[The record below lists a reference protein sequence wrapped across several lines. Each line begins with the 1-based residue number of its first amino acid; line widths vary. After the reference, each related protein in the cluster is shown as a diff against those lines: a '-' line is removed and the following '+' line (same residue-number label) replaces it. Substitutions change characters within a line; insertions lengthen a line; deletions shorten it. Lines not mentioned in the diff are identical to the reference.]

1 MPGFTPVFIM
11 AALLGAVSFG
21 TGMLPLSVAFSKT
34 SLASLTSLGTG
45 LLLGAALGVVIPE
58 GIETVVSSQTSGV
71 IPTSTIALSLIAGF
85 TFMLIVERQV
95 SHHSHPSEESHG
107 PSSNQ
112 QPRPNEDSTVE
123 FDVELGELERTEGI
137 RSEQPSH
144 PPPSL
149 PRSTPNVSET
159 RQRAY
164 PLTLGLVVH
173 ALADGLALGSAALSE
188 SNLDRT
194 SVDTIAPTGLSVVV
208 FLALAVHKAP
218 TALAL
223 TTSLLSTSL
232 PHAQCKRHLAIF
244 SAATP
249 IGTVLSYMV
258 LSYLG
263 ADSHSHWP
271 GIALLFSGGSFLYVA
286 TVLQPSLTHS
296 NPSAS
301 GDSGTRGQLLLT
313 IGGMFAPYCVAAIL
327 GSDHGH

>member
-11 AALLGAVSFG
+11 AALLGAASFG
-21 TGMLPLSVAFSKT
+21 AGMLPLSIAFSKS

-58 GIETVVSSQTSGV
+58 GIETVVSSQIAGV
-71 IPTSTIALSLIAGF
+71 VPTSTIALSLIAGF

-95 SHHSHPSEESHG
+95 SHHSHSYEESHD
-107 PSSNQ
+107 PSSYQ
-112 QPRPNEDSTVE
+112 QPKPDEDTTVE
-123 FDVELGELERTEGI
+123 FDVELGDLERTEGI

-144 PPPSL
+144 SPPSL
-149 PRSTPNVSET
+149 PRGTPNVSET

-173 ALADGLALGSAALSE
+173 ALADGIALGSAALSE
-188 SNLDRT
+188 SGLDRT

-232 PHAQCKRHLAIF
+232 PHAQCKKHLAIF

-249 IGTVLSYMV
+249 IGTLLSYMV

-296 NPSAS
+296 HPSANE
-301 GDSGTRGQLLLT
+301 DSGTKGRLLLT
-313 IGGMFAPYCVAAIL
+313 IAGMFAPYVVAAIL

>member
-1 MPGFTPVFIM
+1 M
-11 AALLGAVSFG
+11 
-21 TGMLPLSVAFSKT
+21 
-34 SLASLTSLGTG
+34 
-45 LLLGAALGVVIPE
+45 
-58 GIETVVSSQTSGV
+58 SSQTSGV

-95 SHHSHPSEESHG
+95 SHHSHPSEELHD
-107 PSSNQ
+107 PSSYQ
-112 QPRPNEDSTVE
+112 QPRPDEGSTVE

-144 PPPSL
+144 PPSSL

-208 FLALAVHKAP
+208 FLALAVHKGWLLSFAFVGRADNGLRPAP

-249 IGTVLSYMV
+249 IGTVLSYMA

-263 ADSHSHWP
+263 ADSRSHWP
-271 GIALLFSGGSFLYVA
+271 GIALLFSVCH
-286 TVLQPSLTHS
+286 TVTLC
-296 NPSAS
+296 
-301 GDSGTRGQLLLT
+301 
-313 IGGMFAPYCVAAIL
+313 M
-327 GSDHGH
+327 